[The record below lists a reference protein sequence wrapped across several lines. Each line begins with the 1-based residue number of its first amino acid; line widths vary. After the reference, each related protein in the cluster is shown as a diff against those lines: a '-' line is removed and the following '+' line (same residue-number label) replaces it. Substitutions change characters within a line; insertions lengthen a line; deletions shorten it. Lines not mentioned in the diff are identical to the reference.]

1 MQGLGVVGGIT
12 QRGARSEDEKDVEIR
27 YARLKKFI
35 HGLERWLSG

>member
-27 YARLKKFI
+27 YAGSKGKVENDTIIF
-35 HGLERWLSG
+35 